1 MNICEYVIVVVVV
14 FETKSIGNFLFTCS
28 IEQKCEAIVQYV
40 YVYITLDV
48 DELFSAIDSL

>member
-14 FETKSIGNFLFTCS
+14 FETKSIGNFLFACS